1 MKTLIGL
8 LMMASASVA
17 SADLIPFDQFL
28 GFQDVE
34 RGVPQIQSFV
44 IKDPEFRFF
53 KCYPDVHVQSTNPL
67 LILQH
72 AYWAASEPPIG
83 SVRLD
88 IIADTASDTPQSGL
102 IVVMHDPDACR

>member
-34 RGVPQIQSFV
+34 RGVPQIICCLGLVHYSCQAFGTTRDINASRV
-44 IKDPEFRFF
+44 
-53 KCYPDVHVQSTNPL
+53 PDLRSE
-67 LILQH
+67 
-72 AYWAASEPPIG
+72 AAVV
-83 SVRLD
+83 SV
-88 IIADTASDTPQSGL
+88 S
-102 IVVMHDPDACR
+102 